1 MAELSRFQEKTKL
14 NSFLDKFTDFSL
26 QIYKPESNLEPDS
39 NFNPINV
46 SSSMVVERKK
56 DGIYAK
62 TGQLLFKVAGL
73 SIDNT
78 HRLKVALRVSYPD
91 DTSNSYYQS
100 LDLYRSDERNFF
112 AETAFQETGIKES
125 LIKTE
130 LKRLIDF
137 LDRERSCILDGKL
150 PEISSEMTD
159 GDKEAAL
166 DYLKNKDLLSNIRN
180 DIQSIGLVGEQ
191 TNSLLFYLSLTS
203 RISSPFSVLLLSRS
217 SAGKSH
223 FRDSIC
229 SLMPEESLRTYTHI
243 TPKALLNGAKNLNQK
258 ILSIDNL
265 EGIRDCLPYLKSI
278 IADKRL
284 SSLCTIPDTR
294 TEQQAIQNHQ
304 VGVSVIVSCTNAG
317 MLNEDIRSL
326 FLPITLDE
334 SEEQTRRVIEY
345 QLLAES
351 VGGQELIQKQEQ
363 IQKLH
368 RNIQRL
374 LKPLSVCFPND
385 IEISYPANCLH
396 NRRDM
401 SLFLSLVKTVALL
414 HQYQRDTSKGMV
426 IVEKSDIQTA
436 IELSREPFSISH
448 DELTPQARTVLNH
461 IRSFISDNLKES
473 DNSDEEITFSRR
485 DIRSLCGWSE
495 SYLRIFFKELLRKE
509 YIGRISG
516 KQGQEYLYVLLDSNE
531 IAELRSDFAL
541 KAS

>member
-1 MAELSRFQEKTKL
+1 MNDFYRNVSK
-14 NSFLDKFTDFSL
+14 KFTNSSL
-26 QIYKPESNLEPDS
+26 SIYRPEISLETDS
-39 NFNPINV
+39 NFFPIND
-46 SSSMVVERKK
+46 SSSGSMQVVVERKK
-56 DGIYAK
+56 DGLYVQ
-62 TGQLLFKVAGL
+62 TGKLLFKVAGL
-73 SIDNT
+73 STENT

-100 LDLYRSDERNFF
+100 LDLYRSEERNFF
-112 AETAFQETGIKES
+112 AETAFNETGIKES

-137 LDRERSCILDGKL
+137 LDKERSCILDGKL
-150 PEISSEMTD
+150 PEISSEMTNE
-159 GDKEAAL
+159 DKEAAL
-166 DYLKNKDLLSNIRN
+166 DYLKNKDLLNNIRN
-180 DIQSIGLVGEQ
+180 DIQSIGVVGEQ
-191 TNSLLFYLSLTS
+191 NNSLLFYLSLTS

-258 ILSIDNL
+258 ILSIDNI
-265 EGIRDCLPYLKSI
+265 EGVKDCLPYLKTI

-284 SSLCTIPDTR
+284 SSLCTIPDIR
-294 TEQQAIQNHQ
+294 TEQQPIQNHQ
-304 VGVSVIVSCTNAG
+304 VSVSVIVSCTNAG

-334 SEEQTRRVIEY
+334 SVEQTRRIIEY

-351 VGGQELIQKQEQ
+351 VGGQDLIQKREQ
-363 IQKLH
+363 IQRIH
-368 RNIQRL
+368 RNAQRL

-401 SLFLSLVKTVALL
+401 ILFLSLVKTIALL
-414 HQYQRDTSKGMV
+414 HQYQRDTSNGMV
-426 IVEKSDIQTA
+426 IVEKSDIETA
-436 IELSREPFSISH
+436 IELSRESFSISH

-461 IRSFISDNLKES
+461 IRSFISDNLKEN
-473 DNSDEEITFSRR
+473 DNPDEEITFSRR

-495 SYLRIFFKELLRKE
+495 SYLRIFLKELLRKE
-509 YIGRISG
+509 YIGRLSG

-531 IAELRSDFAL
+531 NFGAHRGQFAL